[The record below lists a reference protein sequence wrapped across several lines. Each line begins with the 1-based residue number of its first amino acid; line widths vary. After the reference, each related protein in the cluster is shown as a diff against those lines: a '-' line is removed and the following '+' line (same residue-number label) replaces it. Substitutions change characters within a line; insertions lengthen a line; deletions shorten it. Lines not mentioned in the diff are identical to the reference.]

1 MAYLFWV
8 HFCFVFFVC
17 RFLKRGQIDD
27 QCLFVLFFGFKIV
40 LSFYL
45 CKLFF
50 CQLPSKKFMSR
61 SDKEGFF
68 VCLFFV
74 QLKVGDDAN
83 IFVSVFVFVSIFL
96 IILEVVNWFLLD
108 WRLQDYYGNF
118 GKVSSRQGLQS
129 YHKSFFEWIIWWWS
143 LRVFVCLM
151 LTVGVAQPTRLPRP
165 LRAGHLR

>member
-83 IFVSVFVFVSIFL
+83 IFVSVFVSIFL
-96 IILEVVNWFLLD
+96 IILEVVN
-108 WRLQDYYGNF
+108 
-118 GKVSSRQGLQS
+118 
-129 YHKSFFEWIIWWWS
+129 
-143 LRVFVCLM
+143 
-151 LTVGVAQPTRLPRP
+151 
-165 LRAGHLR
+165 